1 LVSWKELRDPVHGW
15 IKLSLDE
22 ARFLDD
28 DIYVQRLRRV
38 LQDGL
43 VHYVYPSARG
53 TRFEHSLGT
62 MHLSSLMSE
71 RVIGEA
77 DGKTLRALMGRLGIH
92 DDNVRVLGEYV
103 RLGGLHHDIGHP
115 PLSHVLDGYL
125 APLIKPEPQLYMAG
139 VGKEHEVAGFMLMGS
154 RGFRDLV
161 SMLGVDAGVLRLLT
175 FYRLVKRVRLVSRY
189 GDSAL
194 SLGVPEVKLLEG
206 LSDDELMLLES
217 LASILSGGI
226 DADRLDYTLRDL
238 YFTGA
243 GSGSGAIDIARLVN
257 YLHLGR
263 GMLVFDD
270 KAKAFLEGYA
280 LARYNLYKW
289 VYMHHKVLL
298 FDEIMREVLRQVMT
312 LSIASELREA
322 ALRFLNGNPSEKN
335 LDTYTDDQLSV
346 TIGAAYHGGLLE
358 GYVREYA
365 DSIMHRR
372 TGMRALWK
380 RDEDYITTLGLG
392 NAVMLNRYIDENL
405 EGKGL
410 GWAVEFKQSIINE
423 LRRILNCDCRL
434 LVSVASFI
442 NDIGALIR
450 NSDGN
455 LMPINEASPL
465 IKAID
470 NAWEQTPHIFI
481 FVNSTELEAKG
492 INPGKVKEEAVKV
505 LTRLILN
512 NYNKE

>member
-1 LVSWKELRDPVHGW
+1 
-15 IKLSLDE
+15 
-22 ARFLDD
+22 
-28 DIYVQRLRRV
+28 
-38 LQDGL
+38 
-43 VHYVYPSARG
+43 
-53 TRFEHSLGT
+53 
-62 MHLSSLMSE
+62 
-71 RVIGEA
+71 
-77 DGKTLRALMGRLGIH
+77 
-92 DDNVRVLGEYV
+92 
-103 RLGGLHHDIGHP
+103 
-115 PLSHVLDGYL
+115 
-125 APLIKPEPQLYMAG
+125 
-139 VGKEHEVAGFMLMGS
+139 
-154 RGFRDLV
+154 
-161 SMLGVDAGVLRLLT
+161 
-175 FYRLVKRVRLVSRY
+175 
-189 GDSAL
+189 
-194 SLGVPEVKLLEG
+194 
-206 LSDDELMLLES
+206 
-217 LASILSGGI
+217 
-226 DADRLDYTLRDL
+226 
-238 YFTGA
+238 
-243 GSGSGAIDIARLVN
+243 
-257 YLHLGR
+257 
-263 GMLVFDD
+263 
-270 KAKAFLEGYA
+270 
-280 LARYNLYKW
+280 
-289 VYMHHKVLL
+289 MHHKVHL
-298 FDEIMREVLRQVMT
+298 FDEMTREVLRQVMT

-335 LDTYTDDQLSV
+335 LDIYTDDQLSV

-481 FVNSTELEAKG
+481 FVNSTELETKG

-512 NYNKE
+512 NYN